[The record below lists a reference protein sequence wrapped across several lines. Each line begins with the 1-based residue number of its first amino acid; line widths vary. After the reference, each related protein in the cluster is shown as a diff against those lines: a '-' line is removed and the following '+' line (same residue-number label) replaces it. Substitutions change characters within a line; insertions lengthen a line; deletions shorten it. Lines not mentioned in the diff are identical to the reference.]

1 MDEFDNMQNAIY
13 AAIANTECKE
23 PMNAV
28 MALCA
33 VMCELM
39 VQLKMDNEN
48 QAVNAVIRTLRIAR
62 ENRQNMEIH

>member
-13 AAIANTECKE
+13 QAIANTDCRE

-33 VMCELM
+33 VMCDLM
-39 VQLKMDNEN
+39 VQLKMDDERH
-48 QAVNAVIRTLRIAR
+48 AVNAVIRTLRLAK
-62 ENRQNMEIH
+62 ETRQNTEIH

>member
-33 VMCELM
+33 VMCDMM

-48 QAVNAVIRTLRIAR
+48 QAVNAVIHTLLLAR
-62 ENRQNMEIH
+62 ENRQNTEIH